1 MMQWNTRGRKYLV
14 LKIINLVVLIF
25 WVVYFLDGFLPTT
38 TSIEIIRDF
47 EEFSIR
53 RAGMTGSS
61 LKKIITNERTFT
73 TYADE
78 NGFFITDTLE
88 LKITSIFQLVTEYRQ
103 YPPRSTEKWIYH
115 KLSSHHKPILIL
127 TSLVLA
133 VMTGCAVFFEMKTEN
148 FKALSLFTI
157 AGGFIFYMS
166 LVT

>member
-1 MMQWNTRGRKYLV
+1 MEYQGGKYLV
-14 LKIINLVVLIF
+14 LKIINLVILIF
-25 WVVYFLDGFLPTT
+25 WIAYFLDAFLPAI

-47 EEFSIR
+47 EEFSIP
-53 RAGMTGSS
+53 RARSGSS
-61 LKKIITNERTFT
+61 YKKIITNERTFT

-88 LKITSIFQLVTEYRQ
+88 LKITSIFHLVTEYRQ
-103 YPPRSTEKWIYH
+103 YSPGRTEKWIYH

-133 VMTGCAVFFEMKTEN
+133 VMTARAVFFEMKTES
-148 FKALSLFTI
+148 FKAISLFTI
-157 AGGFIFYMS
+157 AGGFIFYLS